1 MSELEMND
9 MLDKIEA
16 FAMRVAAKGYLAV
29 TVAAF
34 IYILVKG
41 NWRIVCATL
50 IMVGGFVAYANL
62 DDEE

>member
-1 MSELEMND
+1 

-29 TVAAF
+29 AVTAF